1 MNYFG
6 SLTGIITL
14 LIIGLGFPLVIL
26 VEWRL
31 GYLWWPYML
40 GLGILIIAASLFIP
54 NDWLSIIVGV
64 LGATFAWGSTE
75 LKAQAIRA
83 KLGWFP
89 CNIKKIQPPFSNI
102 IKKWPAPH
110 L

>member
-6 SLTGIITL
+6 LLTGIITL

-26 VEWRL
+26 AERRL
-31 GYLWWPYML
+31 GHLWWPYML
-40 GLGILIIAASLFIP
+40 GLGILIIAVSLFIP
-54 NDWLSIIVGV
+54 NDWLSVIVGV
-64 LGATFAWGSTE
+64 LGATFVWGSTE

-83 KLGWFP
+83 RLGWFP
-89 CNIKKIQPPFSNI
+89 LMAAKIQPPLANI
-102 IKKWPAPH
+102 IKDWPAPH